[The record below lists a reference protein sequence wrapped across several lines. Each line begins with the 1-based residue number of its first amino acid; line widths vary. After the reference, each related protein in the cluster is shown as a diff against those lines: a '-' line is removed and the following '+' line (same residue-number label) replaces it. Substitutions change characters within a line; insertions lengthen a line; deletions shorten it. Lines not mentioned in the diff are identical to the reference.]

1 MAEAGIEEALERAR
15 SGDPAALGEVFR
27 ICEPDLARL
36 CARLL
41 GSKEEARDAAHEVFL
56 RVRQSLDSYDR
67 RRPFRPWLLAIAA
80 RHCID
85 RLRRRAV
92 EKRLF
97 EAALDADDLAAHGP
111 SPLQGLLHE
120 ESRREILAAIDGLE
134 PRHRAPLVLR
144 YYAEFDYAEIADVL
158 GVGANQVATLLF
170 RAKRRLRERIGAHGP
185 GGLA

>member
-1 MAEAGIEEALERAR
+1 MAEAGIEEALGEAFRAH
-15 SGDPAALGEVFR
+15 
-27 ICEPDLARL
+27 EPDLVRL

-41 GSKEEARDAAHEVFL
+41 ASREEARDAAHEVFL
-56 RVRQSLDSYDR
+56 RVRQSIETYDP

-85 RLRRRAV
+85 RLRRRQL

-97 EAALDADDLAAHGP
+97 EANPADEDDVGAPGP
-111 SPLQGLLHE
+111 SPLQGLLRE
-120 ESRREILAAIDGLE
+120 ETRRELLAAIEALE

-144 YYAEFDYAEIADVL
+144 YYAELDYAQIGEVL

-170 RAKRRLRERIGAHGP
+170 RAKRRLRQRMAGS
-185 GGLA
+185 

>member
-15 SGDPAALGEVFR
+15 SGDPAGLGELFR
-27 ICEPDLARL
+27 AFEPDLTKL

-56 RVRQSLDSYDR
+56 RVRQSLDAYDA

-85 RLRRRAV
+85 RLRRRAL
-92 EKRLF
+92 EQRLF
-97 EAALDADDLAAHGP
+97 DDAAPDADDQGSSGP
-111 SPLQGLLHE
+111 SPLQGLLRE
-120 ESRREILAAIDGLE
+120 ESRRELLAALDGLD

-144 YYAEFDYAEIADVL
+144 YYAEFDYAEIGDLL

-170 RAKRRLRERIGAHGP
+170 RAKRRLRERMAQRGST
-185 GGLA
+185 

>member
-15 SGDPAALGEVFR
+15 SGDPAALGELFR
-27 ICEPDLARL
+27 AFEPDLGRL

-56 RVRQSLDSYDR
+56 RVRQSLESYDA

-85 RLRRRAV
+85 RLRRRAL

-97 EAALDADDLAAHGP
+97 DDAALDADEPPGPGP
-111 SPLQGLLHE
+111 SPLHGLLRE
-120 ESRREILAAIDGLE
+120 ESRREILAALDGLD
-134 PRHRAPLVLR
+134 PRYRAPLVLR
-144 YYAEFDYAEIADVL
+144 YYAELDYAEIGDLL
-158 GVGANQVATLLF
+158 GVGPNQVATLLF
-170 RAKRRLRERIGAHGP
+170 RAKRRLRERLARP
-185 GGLA
+185 GGTP